1 MIYGIMLIFLGLL
14 AVPSIILSRKPEAK
28 EWYEKIAPWQA
39 WIGLAFAVIGIFGLL
54 DAILGIGRHHHSGMY
69 WLTTLAGSV
78 LQIGLGFVLG
88 YPVISNFLSRSADA
102 SEKAKALLNRLLPLQ
117 GTLGAIA
124 IGVGLWRVIMAIF
137 Y

>member
-1 MIYGIMLIFLGLL
+1 MLIFLGLL